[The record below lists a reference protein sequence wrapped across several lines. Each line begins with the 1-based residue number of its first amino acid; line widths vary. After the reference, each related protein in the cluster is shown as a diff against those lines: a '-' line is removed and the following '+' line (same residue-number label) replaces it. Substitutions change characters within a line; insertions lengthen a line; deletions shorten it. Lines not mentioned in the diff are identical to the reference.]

1 MNTKQAE
8 TSAIS
13 TPDFETA
20 LADLETLVQRME
32 SGELSLEDS
41 LQEFER
47 GVKLTRL
54 CQEALKAAEQ
64 RVKLLSADGQESDF
78 PQQGDH

>member
-1 MNTKQAE
+1 M
-8 TSAIS
+8 IS